1 MSTKA
6 DLGPSAFAKAEA
18 DRHTSN
24 LDTFQRRHI
33 GPDAAAQDEMLRSVG
48 VPSVDALI
56 EQTIPSGIRFTR
68 PLDLPPAESEA
79 AA

>member
-6 DLGPSAFAKAEA
+6 DLGPSAFAQATA
-18 DRHTSN
+18 DRRTAT

-48 VPSVDALI
+48 VPSVDA
-56 EQTIPSGIRFTR
+56 PSMLTM
-68 PLDLPPAESEA
+68 LDSASNGAEVLSRQFVV
-79 AA
+79 